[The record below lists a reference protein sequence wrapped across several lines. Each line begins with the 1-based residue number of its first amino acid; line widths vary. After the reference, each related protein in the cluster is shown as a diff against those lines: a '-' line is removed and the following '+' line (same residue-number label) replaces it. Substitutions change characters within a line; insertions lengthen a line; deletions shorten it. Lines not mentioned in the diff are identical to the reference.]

1 MVRPRN
7 LKFTG
12 DFITLNPKVRQIR
25 TIEKVSGFPAP
36 VSPVRPDLDSHFVS
50 ATN

>member
-36 VSPVRPDLDSHFVS
+36 VSPMSPDLVNHFLIV
-50 ATN
+50 TN